1 MAQSSVPGRAR
12 TRIDEARNVLAHFPA
27 EVIKTLAGSA
37 ASSFGGGGTI
47 ERMSRGAYGL
57 ADRAVD
63 AGLDWLSSGTP
74 KVVMAPSSSGISP
87 LGSDISPSQA
97 ATGELGNE
105 LAGSWEGDDYIPK
118 PGDISYADALSGKG
132 QPGMNPSAL
141 RAGNAIAQDA
151 AGNQILRQTK
161 DPSFMDRRGA
171 FTGPNNDP
179 TTPGMT
185 RVALRSPEM
194 TIFNED
200 DARSSGQQAR
210 LQARAMEMDR
220 EAREEAARLSEMA
233 RSEERVIRGEDRS
246 IAREDRTRRISRED
260 EQQRIARE
268 AAMAD
273 LEEQRQRLAGEAAW
287 SAKRGGVRYNPK
299 VHEMET
305 EADIRRSITD
315 RAQAAISSINAQE
328 TELEMALD
336 SIGSGAQPTP
346 DIMSAF
352 SEAGLQI
359 SPSMLKKENI
369 AALKTSLKQVYDY
382 QRLEQQRTASEL
394 LGQAKTTTT
403 IRENSNQQSQ
413 F

>member
-27 EVIKTLAGSA
+27 EVIKTLAGNA

-74 KVVMAPSSSGISP
+74 KVVIAPSSSGISP

-105 LAGSWEGDDYIPK
+105 LAGSWEGDDYIQK

-161 DPSFMDRRGA
+161 EPSFMDRQGA
-171 FTGPNNDP
+171 FTRPNNDP

-194 TIFNED
+194 AIFNED

-220 EAREEAARLSEMA
+220 EAREEAAQLAEMA
-233 RSEERVIRGEDRS
+233 RSEERVIRGEDRA

-273 LEEQRQRLAGEAAW
+273 LAAQQQKQAREDAW
-287 SAKRGGVRYNPK
+287 SAKRGGVPYNPK
-299 VHEMET
+299 VHEMEA
-305 EADIRRSITD
+305 EADSKRAVTD
-315 RAQAAISSINAQE
+315 DFLVSVNALKAQE
-328 TELEMALD
+328 TELEMALA
-336 SIGSGAQPTP
+336 SIEQGGPVDPEIA
-346 DIMSAF
+346 AEF
-352 SEAGLQI
+352 SKAGI
-359 SPSMLKKENI
+359 GPGFLKKENI
-369 AALKTSLKQVYDY
+369 AAIKTALGNYY
-382 QRLEQQRTASEL
+382 EFQRLEKQRTMDAL
-394 LGQAKTTTT
+394 LDQIKTTV
-403 IRENSNQQSQ
+403 RETRNAPPQY
-413 F
+413 